1 MNLKLVRSMIGHE
14 EIGNSIDLVY
24 RQTIVS
30 HGLDEIH
37 VIRTKNGCDEVE
49 NEFVP
54 FNPGKFVI
62 SFRSIRDRINNDSY
76 VHS

>member
-1 MNLKLVRSMIGHE
+1 MNLKPVRSIIGHE

-37 VIRTKNGCDEVE
+37 VIRTKNRCDEVE
-49 NEFVP
+49 NEFIP
-54 FNPGKFVI
+54 YNPGKFVI
-62 SFRSIRDRINNDSY
+62 CFRFITD
-76 VHS
+76 